1 MRRRSKQSS
10 QSKKAGSPLWM
21 TTYSDMVTLLLSL
34 FVLLYGISNV
44 DEGKFQGL
52 MQSIRGGFGVLEGGL
67 VVDVDPGLASTASE
81 TALEQL
87 AQLQE
92 TLAEFID
99 LEGLEASVMV
109 EHQERGLVVRFADQV
124 FFDLGKADLKPEA
137 LAILNKL
144 GPILKDIPNPIR
156 IEGHT
161 DNLPIRTAQFP
172 SNWELS
178 THRATRVIRYMVEE
192 LGFSPD
198 RLSAAGYGEYRPVVP
213 NDTPENRA
221 LNRRVD
227 IVIMRMDLWA
237 EEPQSEME

>member
-1 MRRRSKQSS
+1 MRRR
-10 QSKKAGSPLWM
+10 KKSGDSDQASSPLWM

-34 FVLLYGISNV
+34 FVLLHGISNV

-52 MQSIRGGFGVLEGGL
+52 MQSIRAGFGIFDGGL
-67 VVDVDPGLASTASE
+67 AIDPEAGIMGSSQFSVEQQLVELKDTLGELMEVEGLSTAVTVQHE
-81 TALEQL
+81 
-87 AQLQE
+87 
-92 TLAEFID
+92 
-99 LEGLEASVMV
+99 
-109 EHQERGLVVRFADQV
+109 ERGLVVRFADQV

-137 LAILNKL
+137 LAILNKI

-161 DNLPIRTAQFP
+161 DNLPIKTAQFP

-178 THRATRVIRYMVEE
+178 VHRATSVIRYMVEE
-192 LGFSPD
+192 LDFDPTK
-198 RLSAAGYGEYRPVVP
+198 LSAAGYGEYRPVRP
-213 NDTPENRA
+213 NDSAENRA
-221 LNRRVD
+221 MNRRVD